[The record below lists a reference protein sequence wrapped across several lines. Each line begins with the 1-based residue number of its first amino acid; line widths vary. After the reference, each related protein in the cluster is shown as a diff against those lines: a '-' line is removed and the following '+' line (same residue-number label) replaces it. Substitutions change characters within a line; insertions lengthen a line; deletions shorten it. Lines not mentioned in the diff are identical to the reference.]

1 MKSPSQGGPDEATE
15 YSLRRE
21 WLVRRLWQMRVL
33 WTSMK
38 QQGEEEGRG
47 ATYAN
52 SSSSGASNS
61 ITMATAAL
69 ADG

>member
-1 MKSPSQGGPDEATE
+1 
-15 YSLRRE
+15 
-21 WLVRRLWQMRVL
+21 MRVL